1 MNRASSGSGG
11 SAISSLLRAARY
23 SALRELRGS
32 GLPPC
37 ASGNTHM
44 ASTANTAKPITNQN
58 RCGLPLAFS
67 Q

>member
-1 MNRASSGSGG
+1 MPSVRSCVGPP
-11 SAISSLLRAARY
+11 AIP
-23 SALRELRGS
+23 ALRELRGS